1 MPMAL
6 HVAVV
11 ITANATARVGLWIE
25 VEDDGAAAEVGEADG
40 VPVLV
45 GKLEIRGRVALL
57 AHGVEQYKHSIT

>member
-1 MPMAL
+1 MAL

-45 GKLEIRGRVALL
+45 GKLEIRGWVALL
-57 AHGVEQYKHSIT
+57 AHAVEQYKHPII

>member
-1 MPMAL
+1 MAL
-6 HVAVV
+6 RATVGM
-11 ITANATARVGLWIE
+11 TAYYTARVGLWIE